1 MKQAFVHWRFL
12 PVALL
17 LAFLPAMT
25 AHGQYENQYQRQQV
39 SDYTDT
45 RTQGYMQTVIELSST
60 LGSAHAIRQ
69 LCNGSNDQYWRG
81 YMQRLLSMEAPYQSR
96 MRSSM
101 VDAFNN
107 AFASENSRRQR
118 CDESAVS
125 AEKVYASTGQRLAD
139 DLAAANLPEKPRQE
153 DNTGQ

>member
-1 MKQAFVHWRFL
+1 
-12 PVALL
+12 
-17 LAFLPAMT
+17 MT

-81 YMQRLLSMEAPYQSR
+81 YML
-96 MRSSM
+96 
-101 VDAFNN
+101 
-107 AFASENSRRQR
+107 RQHVK
-118 CDESAVS
+118 DGM
-125 AEKVYASTGQRLAD
+125 TGWAQVNGLRGDTSLRKRIQY
-139 DLAAANLPEKPRQE
+139 DLFYVRHWSIGFDLRIR
-153 DNTGQ
+153 